1 MPAET
6 VLPRDSSPKATATEA
21 GVAEA
26 FREYTLTLVR
36 TRRQASRE
44 ANLSPCPVPV
54 QRTTRFRPQ
63 PDRLILQSQSLSRSY
78 GSALPTSL
86 TYIILTT
93 RGCSPW
99 RPAADMG
106 TAQHENH
113 TTALGFSRADNST
126 LDSARAAELYGN
138 NIPIS
143 RQTVFRESKPY
154 KEKTTLPRAIAD
166 VSEFVCVTALA
177 SEEAI
182 SVSEFGNINPIPF
195 RTIFTVSIYDMIC
208 CDF

>member
-1 MPAET
+1 VP
-6 VLPRDSSPKATATEA
+6 VLIRMFFAGRNDPTKRWANHPVKGSRPPPWWRSSGFPQVHADAGPNSAYPR
-21 GVAEA
+21 
-26 FREYTLTLVR
+26 
-36 TRRQASRE
+36 
-44 ANLSPCPVPV
+44 ANGCPPCPVPV

-106 TAQHENH
+106 TAQQENH
-113 TTALGFSRADNST
+113 TAALGFSRADDSA
-126 LDSARAAELYGN
+126 LDSARAAELYGD

-143 RQTVFRESKPY
+143 RQTVFRESHN
-154 KEKTTLPRAIAD
+154 TLQRKDNSSQGYRRRLRVCLRCRACLRRGSLL
-166 VSEFVCVTALA
+166 V
-177 SEEAI
+177 
-182 SVSEFGNINPIPF
+182 
-195 RTIFTVSIYDMIC
+195 
-208 CDF
+208 

>member
-1 MPAET
+1 
-6 VLPRDSSPKATATEA
+6 
-21 GVAEA
+21 
-26 FREYTLTLVR
+26 
-36 TRRQASRE
+36 
-44 ANLSPCPVPV
+44 
-54 QRTTRFRPQ
+54 
-63 PDRLILQSQSLSRSY
+63 
-78 GSALPTSL
+78 
-86 TYIILTT
+86 
-93 RGCSPW
+93 
-99 RPAADMG
+99 MG

-177 SEEAI
+177 SEEAL

-195 RTIFTVSIYDMIC
+195 RTIFTSSILRLITVTFKT
-208 CDF
+208 DFSDSLGPTDPCSTAVHMEPFSTLVLKGLT

>member
-1 MPAET
+1 
-6 VLPRDSSPKATATEA
+6 
-21 GVAEA
+21 
-26 FREYTLTLVR
+26 
-36 TRRQASRE
+36 TR
-44 ANLSPCPVPV
+44 SPCPVPV

-106 TAQHENH
+106 TAQQENH

-166 VSEFVCVTALA
+166 VSEF
-177 SEEAI
+177 
-182 SVSEFGNINPIPF
+182 GNINPIPF
-195 RTIFTVSIYDMIC
+195 RIIFTESLFYGVLTATFKT
-208 CDF
+208 DFSDSLGPTDPCSTAVHME

>member
-1 MPAET
+1 M
-6 VLPRDSSPKATATEA
+6 
-21 GVAEA
+21 
-26 FREYTLTLVR
+26 
-36 TRRQASRE
+36 
-44 ANLSPCPVPV
+44 NSPCPVPV
-54 QRTTRFRPQ
+54 QRTTHFRPQ
-63 PDRLILQSQSLSRSY
+63 PDRLILQSQSLSQSY

-113 TTALGFSRADNST
+113 TTALVFSRADRST

-154 KEKTTLPRAIAD
+154 KEKTTLSRAPAD
-166 VSEFVCVTALA
+166 VYEFVCVTASA
-177 SEEAI
+177 SEEAL

-195 RTIFTVSIYDMIC
+195 RIIFTVSLQYS